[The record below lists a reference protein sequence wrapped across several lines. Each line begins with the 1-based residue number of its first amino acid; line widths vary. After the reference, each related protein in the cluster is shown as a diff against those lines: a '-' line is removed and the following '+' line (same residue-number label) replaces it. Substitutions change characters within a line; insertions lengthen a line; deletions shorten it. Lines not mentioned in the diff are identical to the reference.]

1 MVIQKNHQS
10 AKKGRAMR
18 KKLYAGIDIGATN
31 VKYGLVDAGGRIIY
45 RAQTTTPKKAAAQ
58 KLFECVLRC
67 GEQLLVEADEQNG
80 EVEYIG
86 VGSPG
91 SVNIKTGV
99 IQGTCPNIPGWAG
112 FHLRDRLYERLN
124 LPVMLDNDANCATLA
139 EHRFGAGRGY
149 YNIICLT
156 IGTGIG
162 GGLIVDGRL
171 YRGVNYSAGEIG
183 HMIIRDSDMNKE
195 GQFLESLVSSR
206 AILVRLREKLSGN
219 ITPVFK
225 ALIGDDLD
233 KLTIKKMYRAI
244 KKGDRIAPE
253 TLQLTGQI
261 LGTAL
266 AGLVNVL
273 NPEVVILGGGVAEGD
288 SEFVDIVKRSIFDE
302 ALACATETLAVVP
315 AGLGN
320 AAGFIGAAFLG
331 EEETIEPAYK

>member
-1 MVIQKNHQS
+1 
-10 AKKGRAMR
+10 MR
-18 KKLYAGIDIGATN
+18 KKLYAGVDIGATN
-31 VKYGLVDAGGRIIY
+31 VKYGLVDADGRILY
-45 RAQTTTPKKAAAQ
+45 RDRTTTPKNPAQ

-67 GEQLLVEADEQNG
+67 CEQLLIEADEQDG
-80 EVEYIG
+80 EVEYVG

-99 IQGTCPNIPGWAG
+99 IQGTCPNIPGWTG
-112 FHLRDRLYERLN
+112 FHLRDRLSERLN
-124 LPVMLDNDANCATLA
+124 LRVMVDNDANCATLV

-149 YNIICLT
+149 DNIICLT

-162 GGLIVDGRL
+162 GGLIINGRL
-171 YRGVNYSAGEIG
+171 YRGINYSAGEIG
-183 HMIIRDSDMNKE
+183 HMIVRDPDMSKE

-206 AILVRLREKLSGN
+206 AIVARLREKLSGN
-219 ITPVFK
+219 ITPAFK
-225 ALIGDDLD
+225 ALIGDDLE

-244 KKGDRIAPE
+244 KKGDRVAPE
-253 TLQLTGQI
+253 IVQLSGQV

-273 NPEVVILGGGVAEGD
+273 NPEVVILGGGVAEGG
-288 SEFVDIVKRSIFDE
+288 SEFVDIVKRSIFEE

-320 AAGFIGAAFLG
+320 SAGFIGAALLG
-331 EEETIEPAYK
+331 EEETVEPADK